1 MSQGLARKFSR
12 KLKHLKTFS
21 VYPKHLL
28 VQFKPNPLYLVISL
42 SLCSLLF
49 RQNNTNS
56 LFILIN
62 ELICGKHLVQFLT
75 YNSKSNTRL
84 LLLLAFLLIATLKL
98 TGIVLFSILHSKD
111 GETETHRRKSYLSR
125 SPRHWTP
132 AFNVQRP
139 RAGISGWEHKKCL
152 SESTSRE
159 DSCPSSAPVLGQM
172 RGRSPCTASQE
183 LGWGVGGEGVIEA
196 TLWERIQKKDRK

>member
-1 MSQGLARKFSR
+1 MSQSLSRKFSF
-12 KLKHLKTFS
+12 KLNHLKIFS
-21 VYPKHLL
+21 VYPQHLL
-28 VQFKPNPLYLVISL
+28 VQIKPNPLYLVISL

-49 RQNNTNS
+49 RQNNINS

-62 ELICGKHLVQFLT
+62 ELIYGKYLVQVLT
-75 YNSKSNTRL
+75 YNSKSNTQ
-84 LLLLAFLLIATLKL
+84 LLLLAFLFIATLKL
-98 TGIVLFSILHSKD
+98 TGIVLFSILHCKD

-125 SPRHWTP
+125 SPRLCSTVHWTP
-132 AFNVQRP
+132 AFNVQGP

-159 DSCPSSAPVLGQM
+159 DSCPSSAPLLGQM

-183 LGWGVGGEGVIEA
+183 LGWGWG
-196 TLWERIQKKDRK
+196 WRWD